1 MGKAY
6 AMAALLVIIGVIAL
20 THEQAYK
27 EAKEHNPKYDAKAQ
41 ILAACGRIMAE

>member
-6 AMAALLVIIGVIAL
+6 AMAAVLVIIGVIAL
-20 THEQAYK
+20 MHEQTYQ

-41 ILAACGRIMAE
+41 ILAACSRIMED